1 MASERQV
8 DIERKIK
15 ELRIESQAIAKEEM
29 YDEMA
34 TQLHNMYVSFTKA
47 GFTQEQAWEL
57 TKTLIK
63 NQVKI

>member
-1 MASERQV
+1 MASTKQM

-15 ELRIESQAIAKEEM
+15 ELKTELHATTQAEM

-34 TQLHNMYVSFTKA
+34 TQLHNMYNSLLEA

-57 TKTLIK
+57 TKTIVANTIK
-63 NQVKI
+63 I